1 MFVTK
6 ITRKIMAKVR
16 HQRQAVTHKGLNRRL
31 EDGRFE
37 EVTDYRAR
45 RGTRV
50 DLATILRLVVM
61 GILSGAKA
69 LRDLEAMSNAI
80 AATNDSQV
88 VTLEERISDN
98 AFASAVMMASPM
110 DVRGVLT
117 RMVLAEYDR
126 QRLLPSVLPWYS
138 VAIDGKYLSTLQ
150 RHDLV
155 RLTKKIRKKA
165 TRERVA
171 ERGPDAEPTEEEA
184 RWIAGDW
191 EPSEKEIEVCFEVH
205 FPTVKLVLVPDGVTW
220 AWGTTCLLRSTM
232 ISSDAAVCV
241 AQAAVPGST
250 NEAGHIITALTELYR
265 AYGHTKMLRLITFD
279 AGITS
284 TKSTQFVHDMGSYYF
299 GTIKGNH
306 GEKFREAQRLLA
318 HSKCVAHEEEDSR
331 EGNKVLHECYVVS
344 MAGGYDGWE
353 HLEQFVRVH
362 RTVTSK
368 KTGGIISEG
377 DRYFATSIPF
387 GELTAKQLLFISRCH
402 WRCEEE
408 GHWTSDA
415 CLKEDSRRPVFSR
428 HPRAMISWAFLH
440 MIAQNILAIMRA
452 LSRYRDKLKGPL
464 IKPSWRR
471 IIWHFMSLLF
481 DMTLD
486 TTEFDRVDMK
496 LVSKPSSS

>member
-1 MFVTK
+1 
-6 ITRKIMAKVR
+6 
-16 HQRQAVTHKGLNRRL
+16 
-31 EDGRFE
+31 
-37 EVTDYRAR
+37 
-45 RGTRV
+45 
-50 DLATILRLVVM
+50 M
-61 GILSGAKA
+61 GMISGGSS

-80 AATNDSQV
+80 AVTGDGRV

-98 AFASAVMMASPM
+98 TFASAVMMASPS

-117 RMVLAEYDR
+117 RMVLAEYER
-126 QRLLPSVLPWYS
+126 YRLLPSILPWYS

-155 RLTKKIRKKA
+155 RLTKRVRKAA
-165 TRERVA
+165 TLERVA
-171 ERGPDAEPTEEEA
+171 ERGPSASPTKEEA

-191 EPSEKEIEVCFEVH
+191 EPSEKEIEVCFEAH
-205 FPTVKLVLVPDGVTW
+205 FPTVKLVLDPDGVTW
-220 AWGTTCLLRSTM
+220 VRGTTCLLRSTM

-241 AQAAVPGST
+241 AQSAVPGST
-250 NEAGHIITALTELYR
+250 NEAGHIIAAMTELYR
-265 AYGHTKMLRLITFD
+265 AYGHTEMLKLITFD

-306 GEKFREAQRLLA
+306 GEKYREAQRLLA
-318 HSKCVAHEEEDSR
+318 HSRRMAHEEEESR
-331 EGNKVLHECYVVS
+331 EGNKVLYECYVVS

-353 HLEQFVRVH
+353 HLEQFVRVY
-362 RTVTSK
+362 RTVYRK
-368 KTGGIISEG
+368 KTGEIVSEG
-377 DRYFATSIPF
+377 NRYFATSIPF

-415 CLKEDSRRPVFSR
+415 CLKEDARRPIMSR
-428 HPRAMISWAFLH
+428 HPQAMISWAFLH
-440 MIAQNILAIMRA
+440 MIAQNILAVMRA

-486 TTEFDRVDMK
+486 TTEFDRTK
-496 LVSKPSSS
+496 LKFAADSVPS